1 MWHICKNSTQLQ
13 LITHN
18 SLPLVRLSYY
28 NHKLRGAILY
38 FELDRL
44 LISNELY
51 KICPMC
57 KTHKAD
63 TLSNITAVCFIS
75 LEYYN
80 VFIITFAICS
90 G

>member
-1 MWHICKNSTQLQ
+1 MWHTCINSTQLQ

-44 LISNELY
+44 L
-51 KICPMC
+51 
-57 KTHKAD
+57 
-63 TLSNITAVCFIS
+63 
-75 LEYYN
+75 YN
-80 VFIITFAICS
+80 T
-90 G
+90 